1 MRGAAV
7 VVKNERTGE
16 ERTATTTDDGTFV
29 VPALKASNYVVTAT
43 APNFAPA
50 KVTDVQ
56 VSVGQERNLT
66 ITLTTTELTASVD
79 VVGGTEAATDT
90 SFA

>member
-1 MRGAAV
+1 VRGAAV